1 MGISP
6 WSISMSLTSIDRIVL
21 TGSQRRDL
29 ARSVCAGRT
38 EQRLPMR
45 AAIVL
50 AAAGGEPNAQIAATR
65 RVCED
70 TVPSP
75 RSQRCDRVESAQS
88 DNAVAA
94 TTTRSVK
101 KCVI

>member
-50 AAAGGEPNAQIAATR
+50 AAAGGEPNAQIAAT
-65 RVCED
+65 VCED